1 MFKNLWRILSTNRD
15 LMDEAHARTS
25 EMLSATR
32 RMFEMVV
39 HAIKE
44 DVEQDFRDQ
53 IARMDAEV
61 NRKQIE
67 VRKKVFEHLTMSH
80 GDDLLFGLI
89 LTSVVG
95 DIERI
100 GDYTKNIGDLA
111 AFFSGRLEFGE
122 HEALFADFVH
132 RTQELFRL
140 THLAFF
146 GRDENAA
153 RQAQE
158 NYHDLA
164 TEADETLKA
173 AFDRSAG
180 DETIAKSQLAFLLL
194 IRYLKRV
201 GAHLKNICTA
211 VINPYPE
218 IGYLY
223 RPPGK
228 S

>member
-1 MFKNLWRILSTNRD
+1 MFKDLWRLLKTQRG
-15 LMDEAHARTS
+15 LLDEAHARTS
-25 EMLSATR
+25 EMLNETR

-44 DVEQDFRDQ
+44 DVAQDFRDQ
-53 IARMDAEV
+53 IPRMDRDV

-67 VRKKVFEHLTMSH
+67 VRKKVFEHLAISQ
-80 GDDLLFGLI
+80 GDDLLLGLI

-111 AFFSGRLEFGE
+111 AFFAGRLEFGE
-122 HEALFADFVH
+122 QEALFHDFVR
-132 RTQELFRL
+132 RTEELFRL
-140 THLAFF
+140 TQLAFF
-146 GRDENAA
+146 GHDESAA

-158 NYHDLA
+158 RYHDLA
-164 TEADETLKA
+164 LEADSTLKA
-173 AFDRSAG
+173 AFERSAG
-180 DETIAKSQLAFLLL
+180 DDRIAKSELAFLLL
-194 IRYLKRV
+194 LRYLKRV
-201 GAHLKNICTA
+201 GAHLKNICTT

-218 IGYLY
+218 IGYFA
-223 RPPGK
+223 RSPGK